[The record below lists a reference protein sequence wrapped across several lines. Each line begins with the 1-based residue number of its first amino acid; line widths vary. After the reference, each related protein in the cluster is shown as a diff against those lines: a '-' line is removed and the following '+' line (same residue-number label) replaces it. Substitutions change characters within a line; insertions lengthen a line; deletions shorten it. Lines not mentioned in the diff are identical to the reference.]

1 MNRVLQR
8 MQPDVSNGK
17 DLTMTS
23 HPSTDRRDFMI
34 ATALGAAASIALSSD
49 HSAAQAAA
57 AKLPGGTV
65 YTGNIVEGKPV
76 VSTLG
81 IADLE
86 PGKVHRLYF
95 RGVEGPSGQP
105 YLVSVAVVR
114 GANPGKRVTLVSGVH
129 GDEMSS
135 IHAVQTIVNRLD
147 PAAMSGTV
155 MAVFDVSR
163 PAIESM
169 NRRWPNSGRGADLI
183 DLNRVW
189 PGDEN
194 APSAP
199 ARHAGL
205 VFNRLIRPNSD
216 YVLDFHTS
224 ASGIDIV
231 DFHLAK
237 MDVPEIK
244 AMAELFP
251 ISQIFDN
258 PGYSGLLTDALFQV
272 GIPSFTPEIGNARRL
287 DLSMIPR
294 FVEGTMNVL
303 SLHGVIKSPI
313 GRTGRDTNIFVANS
327 LMPVVATSGGIVEN
341 LVRPPD
347 AVKTGQKIAIQRNMF
362 GEIVAEY
369 TSPVDGQIG
378 GLRSDATSEPGNV
391 LAFVLFNRPAAGG
404 VETYPE

>member
-1 MNRVLQR
+1 MYH
-8 MQPDVSNGK
+8 SK
-17 DLTMTS
+17 DLAMTDES
-23 HPSTDRRDFMI
+23 SFDRRDFML
-34 ATALGAAASIALSSD
+34 ATVGGAAASIALASD
-49 HSAAQAAA
+49 HAAAQTGM

-65 YTGNIVEGKPV
+65 YTGDTVDGKPV

-81 IADLE
+81 VADLE
-86 PGKVHRLYF
+86 AGKLHRLYF
-95 RGVEGPSGQP
+95 RGVESPSGQP
-105 YLVSVAVVR
+105 WLVSVAVLR
-114 GANPGKRVTLVSGVH
+114 GAKPGKRVTLVSGVH

-135 IHAVQTIVNRLD
+135 IHAVQTIINGLD

-169 NRRWPNSGRGADLI
+169 GRRWPNSGRGADLI

-194 APSAP
+194 GPGAP

-205 VFNRLIRPNSD
+205 LFNRLIHPNSD
-216 YVLDFHTS
+216 YVLDFHTGFT
-224 ASGIDIV
+224 GIDAPA
-231 DFHLAK
+231 FHLAK

-251 ISQIFDN
+251 IDQIFDN
-258 PGYSGLLTDALFQV
+258 AGYPGLLTDALFQV
-272 GIPSFTPEIGNARRL
+272 GTPAFTPEIGNGRRL
-287 DLSMIPR
+287 DPTMIPL

-303 SLHGVIKSPI
+303 KLHGIIEGPI
-313 GRTGRDTNIFVANS
+313 GRTGRDTGIFVGNS
-327 LMPVVATSGGIVEN
+327 LFPVLATAGGIVEH
-341 LVRPPD
+341 LVKIKD
-347 AVKTGQKIAIQRNMF
+347 AVSPGQKIAIQRNMF

-369 TSPVDGQIG
+369 TSQVDGRVG

-391 LAFVLFNRPAAGG
+391 LAFILFNQATPSGTEA
-404 VETYPE
+404 YPE

>member
-1 MNRVLQR
+1 MYR
-8 MQPDVSNGK
+8 PE
-17 DLTMTS
+17 DLAMADES
-23 HPSTDRRDFMI
+23 SLDRRDFML
-34 ATALGAAASIALSSD
+34 AAVGGAAASIALASD
-49 HSAAQAAA
+49 HAAAQTAA

-65 YTGNIVEGKPV
+65 YTGDTVDGKPV

-81 IADLE
+81 VADLE
-86 PGKVHRLYF
+86 PGKLHRLYF

-105 YLVSVAVVR
+105 WLVSVAILR
-114 GANPGKRVTLVSGVH
+114 GAKPGKRVTLVSGVH

-135 IHAVQTIVNRLD
+135 IHAVQTIIDGLD

-169 NRRWPNSGRGADLI
+169 GRRWPNSGRGADLI

-194 APSAP
+194 GPSAP

-205 VFNRLIRPNSD
+205 LFNRLIRPNSD
-216 YVLDFHTS
+216 YVLDFHTGFT
-224 ASGIDIV
+224 GIDAPA
-231 DFHLAK
+231 FHLAK
-237 MDVPEIK
+237 MDVPEIR

-251 ISQIFDN
+251 IDQIFDN
-258 PGYSGLLTDALFQV
+258 AGYPGLLTDALFQV
-272 GIPSFTPEIGNARRL
+272 GIPAFTPEIGNARRL
-287 DLSMIPR
+287 DLTMIPL

-303 SLHGVIKSPI
+303 KLHGLIEGPI
-313 GRTGRDTNIFVANS
+313 GRTGRDMGIFVGNS
-327 LMPVVATSGGIVEN
+327 LFPVLATAGGIVEH
-341 LVRPPD
+341 LVKLTD
-347 AVKTGQKIAIQRNMF
+347 AVSPGQKIAIQRNMF

-369 TSPVDGQIG
+369 TGQVDGKIG

-391 LAFVLFNRPAAGG
+391 IAFILFNRTPPSGA
-404 VETYPE
+404 EDYPE

>member
-1 MNRVLQR
+1 
-8 MQPDVSNGK
+8 
-17 DLTMTS
+17 MTS
-23 HPSTDRRDFMI
+23 QPGTDRRDFML
-34 ATALGAAASIALSSD
+34 ATALGAVASITLSSD
-49 HSAAQAAA
+49 HAAAQTAA

-65 YTGNIVEGKPV
+65 YTGDIVDGKPV

-81 IADLE
+81 VADLE
-86 PGKVHRLYF
+86 PGKIHRLYF

-105 YLVSVAVVR
+105 WLVSVAVLR

-135 IHAVQTIVNRLD
+135 IHAVQTIIGGLD
-147 PAAMSGTV
+147 PAAMGGTI

-194 APSAP
+194 AASAP

-224 ASGIDIV
+224 ATGIDV
-231 DFHLAK
+231 ADFHLAK

-258 PGYSGLLTDALFQV
+258 PGYPGLLTDALFQV

-303 SLHGVIKSPI
+303 RLHGIIESPT
-313 GRTGRDTNIFVANS
+313 GRTGRDTGIFVANN
-327 LMPVVATSGGIVEN
+327 LLPVVATSGGIVEH
-341 LVRPPD
+341 LVKLTN
-347 AVKTGQKIAIQRNMF
+347 AVRTGQKIAIQRNMF

-391 LAFVLFNRPAAGG
+391 LAFILFNRTAPSGA
-404 VETYPE
+404 ETYPE

>member
-1 MNRVLQR
+1 MYR
-8 MQPDVSNGK
+8 PE
-17 DLTMTS
+17 DLAMTDES
-23 HPSTDRRDFMI
+23 SLGRRDFLL
-34 ATALGAAASIALSSD
+34 ATVGGAAASIALASD
-49 HSAAQAAA
+49 HAAAQTAT

-65 YTGNIVEGKPV
+65 YTGDSVDGKPV

-81 IADLE
+81 VADLE
-86 PGKVHRLYF
+86 PGKFHRLYF

-105 YLVSVAVVR
+105 WLVSVAVLR
-114 GANPGKRVTLVSGVH
+114 GAKPGRRVTLVSGIH

-135 IHAVQTIVNRLD
+135 IHAVQTIVNGLD

-169 NRRWPNSGRGADLI
+169 GRRWPNSGRGADLV

-194 APSAP
+194 GPGAP

-205 VFNRLIRPNSD
+205 LFNRLIRPNSD
-216 YVLDFHTS
+216 YVLDFHT
-224 ASGIDIV
+224 GFTGV
-231 DFHLAK
+231 DAPAFHLAK
-237 MDVPEIK
+237 MDVPEIR

-251 ISQIFDN
+251 IDQIFDN
-258 PGYSGLLTDALFQV
+258 AGYPGLLTDALFQV
-272 GIPSFTPEIGNARRL
+272 GIPAFTPEIGNGRSL
-287 DLSMIPR
+287 DLSMIPL

-303 SLHGVIKSPI
+303 KLHGIIEGPI
-313 GRTGRDTNIFVANS
+313 GRTGRDTGIFVGNS
-327 LMPVVATSGGIVEN
+327 LFPVLATAGGIVEH
-341 LVRPPD
+341 LVRITD
-347 AVKTGQKIAIQRNMF
+347 AVSHGQKIAIQRNMF

-369 TSPVDGQIG
+369 TSRVDGKIG

-391 LAFVLFNRPAAGG
+391 LAFILFNQATPSGAEA
-404 VETYPE
+404 YPE

>member
-341 LVRPPD
+341 LVRPAKRSQSNATCSVRLSRSIPVRSMVRLVVCGATPRQSPAMCSPSFCSTD
-347 AVKTGQKIAIQRNMF
+347 LRR
-362 GEIVAEY
+362 AELKH
-369 TSPVDGQIG
+369 I
-378 GLRSDATSEPGNV
+378 RSNAQ
-391 LAFVLFNRPAAGG
+391 AA
-404 VETYPE
+404 